1 MFGVKALCI
10 GSFLYR
16 RSRPQPSGGYFSGLV
31 NMDFLLRMNS
41 ETSSFTRFTVMRV
54 FSAAADVDV
63 GTAENNGKGI
73 SRQRSRLVPLGWESF
88 HAPSETSATQVA
100 ENEVGVL
107 LVILKSRA
115 PSPSPT

>member
-1 MFGVKALCI
+1 MP
-10 GSFLYR
+10 SFTASAVGRLFQ
-16 RSRPQPSGGYFSGLV
+16 RSREHGLPAPYEFV
-31 NMDFLLRMNS
+31 NILVHALHRHA
-41 ETSSFTRFTVMRV
+41 R

-63 GTAENNGKGI
+63 GAAENNGKGI